1 MRQRK
6 KKFQSDFHASFET
19 ATAAV
24 SNIKLDVEP
33 TLIKIAARIA
43 QQLAVLFWHALQ
55 QKMDRINIALAV
67 IGIVFLHFKT
77 GTSLLYSS
85 CLLAWIAIT
94 VKHKPFLNN
103 VTCNL
108 YQWVG
113 WLVTRVAKQCAIVHE
128 PIFLSDYISI
138 LTPIKNCRAGTWSY
152 CRGRERGMR

>member
-6 KKFQSDFHASFET
+6 KKLQSDFHAPFET

-24 SNIKLDVEP
+24 SSIKLDVEP

-43 QQLAVLFWHALQ
+43 QQLAALFWHALQ

-94 VKHKPFLNN
+94 VKHEPFLNN

-113 WLVTRVAKQCAIVHE
+113 WLRVSQNNALLFTSQF
-128 PIFLSDYISI
+128 FLSDYISI